1 MSPQRRWSPE
11 QPVKPTQ
18 EIFKLFLTR
27 DNIAAILML
36 AAEVETRRSRPGSVT
51 FGPFIY
57 DRGNRLLYHGDREL
71 ALPPRVLAVLDL
83 LISRAGEIVPKQ
95 ALIESVWKDAF
106 VTDTSLAEAVSVLR
120 QALGDDPQAPT
131 YVQTIHR
138 RGYRFVA
145 PVTVATA
152 PPHPSAAVVA
162 GSALS
167 HERLSPSIGRELVP
181 WGVAAL
187 CALLAVTALWQYTH
201 IPRSIP
207 PVVRMPIDAA
217 PGTAFDN
224 RGHAL
229 TLSPDGTVVAWAGC
243 DTVCRLYV
251 RRLDQLEG
259 RALAGTEGAA
269 APFFSPDSRSV
280 GFFADGALRR
290 ISLAGGMPVT
300 VTDASQ
306 PYGAVWLPDGHIV
319 FAASR
324 FGGLLRVSERG
335 GDTEPLTTPS
345 PDAGELGHSFPSLA
359 PDGRGLLFTVRTSP
373 LTDAPGRI
381 AIVPPGRPTAWQTIV
396 DSADTAVT
404 VSPEYLAFSRATEI
418 HAAPFDA
425 ARQRLGGGEQVVVT
439 GVARGQYSIAPS
451 GALVYAASD
460 PPASPALEWN
470 GGAARPALAP
480 ELAALQDSSL
490 SGDGSRLVGNV
501 GTDVWIGDINRGTT
515 TRLTHGGNNVTPVWS
530 ADGKSVLFATSK
542 GGPFEIWARDAAGTA
557 PSSLVHSAAA
567 QHRHAFPS
575 STSSDGRLV
584 AYTESGGPT
593 RADVFVIALPN
604 RKTIASVQTPFDEI
618 NGMLSPD
625 GRILAYQSDESGR
638 WEVYVLRLSDGRRL
652 AVSSGGG
659 TDPLWN
665 PAASTLF
672 YRAGDRLVRV
682 AIDPVSGTPGAETE
696 MVPLGATTVAGV
708 HADGRLLLQRTAFAA
723 AKRGVLT
730 LEWARELRG
739 VLGPP
744 ATALPR

>member
-1 MSPQRRWSPE
+1 
-11 QPVKPTQ
+11 
-18 EIFKLFLTR
+18 
-27 DNIAAILML
+27 ML
-36 AAEVETRRSRPGSVT
+36 AAEVETRRSRPGSVS
-51 FGPFIY
+51 FGPFLY
-57 DRGNRLLYHGDREL
+57 DRGNRLLHHGDQEL

-83 LISRAGEIVPKQ
+83 LVSKAGEIVPKQ
-95 ALIESVWKDAF
+95 DLIESVWKDAF

-145 PVTVATA
+145 PVTVTVAA
-152 PPHPSAAVVA
+152 PPASVIAAPP
-162 GSALS
+162 LS
-167 HERLSPSIGRELVP
+167 TPGPDRVSPSIGRELVP
-181 WGVAAL
+181 WGVTAL

-207 PVVRMPIDAA
+207 PVVRMPIDPV
-217 PGTAFDN
+217 PGTVFDN
-224 RGHAL
+224 RGPAL
-229 TLSPDGTVVAWAGC
+229 ALSPNGTVVAWAAC

-251 RRLDQLEG
+251 RRLDQLESH
-259 RALAGTEGAA
+259 ALAGTEGAA
-269 APFFSPDSRSV
+269 APFFSPDGRSV

-300 VTDASQ
+300 ITDGSQ

-335 GDTEPLTTPS
+335 GDAEPLTTPS
-345 PDAGELGHSFPSLA
+345 ADAGELGHSFPSLA
-359 PDGRGLLFTVRTSP
+359 PDGRSLLFTISTSP
-373 LTDAPGRI
+373 LTGAPGRI
-381 AIVPPGRPTAWQTIV
+381 AIMPPGRPSAWQTIV
-396 DSADTAVT
+396 ESADTAVA
-404 VSPEYLAFSRATEI
+404 VSPEFLAFSRATEI

-425 ARQRLGGGEQVVVT
+425 TRQRLGGGEQVVVT
-439 GVARGQYSIAPS
+439 GVARGQYAIAPS
-451 GALVYAASD
+451 GAMVHAASE
-460 PPASPALEWN
+460 PSAFPALEWS
-470 GGAARPALAP
+470 GGTARTALSSELAP
-480 ELAALQDSSL
+480 LQDSSL
-490 SGDGSRLVGNV
+490 SRDGSRLVGNI
-501 GTDVWIGDINRGTT
+501 GTDVWIADLNRGAT
-515 TRLTHGGNNVTPVWS
+515 TRLTHGGTNVSPVWS
-530 ADGKSVLFATSK
+530 ADGKSVLFAASK
-542 GGPFEIWARDAAGTA
+542 GGPFEIWSRDAAGTV

-584 AYTESGGPT
+584 ACTESGGPT
-593 RADVFVIALPN
+593 RADVFVIALAD
-604 RKTIASVQTPFDEI
+604 RKTIVSVQTPFDEI

-652 AVSSGGG
+652 SVSSGGG
-659 TDPLWN
+659 TDPLWTR
-665 PAASTLF
+665 AGSTLF

-682 AIDPVSGTPGAETE
+682 AIDPESGTPGAATE
-696 MVPLGATTVAGV
+696 MLPLGATTVAGV
-708 HADGRLLLQRTAFAA
+708 HADGRLLLQRPAFAP

-744 ATALPR
+744 AATLPR